1 MDTTRVFQ
9 SVDASLSHKPLLPLC
24 GVPRQ
29 IGPGIVPG
37 LDQTFFCTRTAK
49 IVRLP
54 FVIAS
59 GNGGGRFYIHTAHW
73 IVR

>member
-1 MDTTRVFQ
+1 MRVFQ